1 MDNFRVK
8 NMKKKYATIISC
20 FPSFQCGYLYKSRL
34 CSVVLLL
41 YTSEQPAI
49 NKSATS
55 TSVVHKYLM
64 FFANSWGFFNDTTL
78 LGVKFMKMMDFGA
91 VFIICA
97 T

>member
-8 NMKKKYATIISC
+8 NMKKKYATLK
-20 FPSFQCGYLYKSRL
+20 YLVSQAFNVGICIKVG
-34 CSVVLLL
+34 SVVLLL

-49 NKSATS
+49 NRSATS